1 MCLPSDALSQH
12 LPSYLDFSYLQ
23 RGVSSQLLQQSTA
36 AAPYLDEGYLLTATL
51 PDFQHGM
58 APPGPPVSTQPSF
71 LGCGVAPSSCR
82 HWPRMRDS
90 SSQPSLGRL
99 SLAVQAAA
107 PDLGRGVALGHA

>member
-1 MCLPSDALSQH
+1 M
-12 LPSYLDFSYLQ
+12 
-23 RGVSSQLLQQSTA
+23 GWLLQALLCPRSHHSLDVGLLHKA
-36 AAPYLDEGYLLTATL
+36 AAAG
-51 PDFQHGM
+51 
-58 APPGPPVSTQPSF
+58 
-71 LGCGVAPSSCR
+71 LGRGVAPSSCR